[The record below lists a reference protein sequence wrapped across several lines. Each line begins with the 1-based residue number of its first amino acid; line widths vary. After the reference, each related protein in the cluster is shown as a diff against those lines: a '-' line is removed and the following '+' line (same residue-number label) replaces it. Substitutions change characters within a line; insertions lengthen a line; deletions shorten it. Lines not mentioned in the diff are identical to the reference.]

1 MNKNNLRVLTEHQKR
16 VNAGLSEIAKMPV
29 DTSTATKRMN
39 YFCITAHGRVN

>member
-1 MNKNNLRVLTEHQKR
+1 MNKNSRSVLTEHQIR
-16 VNAGLSEIAKMPV
+16 VNAGLNEVAKTPV